1 MSSATPESALG
12 AAPVRTVPNPSPLR
26 YPGGKTWLTP
36 HLRAWLNEGRGGT
49 LIEAFAGGAS
59 AALTA
64 LVEELVERVVLI
76 ERDADVAAFWREATR
91 AGDTLAARYETFEPE
106 EHAVR
111 AVWESEAH
119 NDAERAWRTLVRN
132 RTARGGII
140 AGTARAL
147 NRGENGRG
155 VRSRWYAGTIAGRL
169 RAVKA
174 LGERIECVE
183 GDALEI
189 LARRGRG
196 GTARVRVFA
205 DPPYEGAGKR
215 LYTHGEVN
223 HDRLFALLAGGRA
236 DFLMTCEDN
245 EATRRRTERHRLHA
259 VRVRMRNTHHRVK
272 TEVVIGRAKRFA
284 GG

>member
-1 MSSATPESALG
+1 MGTATPESALA
-12 AAPVRTVPNPSPLR
+12 AAPVRAVPNPSPLR

-36 HLRAWLNEGRGGT
+36 HLRAWLGEAPGGT

-64 LVEELVERVVLI
+64 LGEGLVERVTLI
-76 ERDADVAAFWREATR
+76 ERDADVAAFWRETVR
-91 AGDTLAARYETFEPE
+91 DGDELARRYAKFEPDE
-106 EHAVR
+106 RAVR
-111 AVWESEAH
+111 AVWESEPR

-140 AGTARAL
+140 AGGARAL

-155 VRSRWYAGTIAGRL
+155 VRSRWYAATIAGRL
-169 RAVKA
+169 RAVAA
-174 LGERIECVE
+174 LGARIECVE

-189 LARRGRG
+189 LAG
-196 GTARVRVFA
+196 GPQASAKPVRVFA
-205 DPPYEGAGKR
+205 DPPYEGPGQR
-215 LYTHGEVN
+215 LYTHGEID
-223 HDRLFALLAGGRA
+223 HDRLFALLAGGTA

-245 EATRRRTERHRLHA
+245 EATRARTARHRLHA
-259 VRVRMRNTHHRVK
+259 VRVRMRNAHHRVK
-272 TEVVIGRAKRFA
+272 SEVVIGRARRFA